1 MHIVSAATLTRV
13 GLGPL
18 VDPLRERE
26 AAMQIGHLPDPNRVV
41 ADLQQALLKFART
54 GKAFETD

>member
-1 MHIVSAATLTRV
+1 
-13 GLGPL
+13 LGPL